1 MVGATQS
8 GKHMEKFQKFSIDQY
23 YTRESNVTQMDM
35 AKIQALGIV
44 CQI

>member
-23 YTRESNVTQMDM
+23 YTRESQCNTD
-35 AKIQALGIV
+35 GYG
-44 CQI
+44 